1 MKHRPWACK
10 PTNNHPILHN
20 KREDSIMNQLQKR
33 RNRKGFTLIELIV
46 VIAILAILAAIAI
59 PAFSKQ
65 LSNAKI
71 RTHEANIK
79 VLVSA
84 AQVALASNGEA
95 SNVEWPATVMGDWAS
110 QDYVAEWP
118 TDPFFPDEATG
129 GYAVTINGNSLTV
142 TYTLPNGKTAPT
154 GARTGTVFPAP

>member
-1 MKHRPWACK
+1 MKQ
-10 PTNNHPILHN
+10 N
-20 KREDSIMNQLQKR
+20 KKR
-33 RNRKGFTLIELIV
+33 RSRKGFTLIELIV

-95 SNVEWPATVMGDWAS
+95 ANVDWPGGSNEWDSVDF
-110 QDYVAEWP
+110 VAEWP
-118 TDPFFPDEATG
+118 SDPFFPDAETG
-129 GYAVTINGNSLTV
+129 GYTVAIDENSVTV
-142 TYTLPNGKTAPT
+142 TYALPTGKSAPT
-154 GARTGTVFPAP
+154 GARTGQVFPVSTTP